1 MAINWFP
8 GHMFKAQKQIK
19 EILKNIDIVVEIVD
33 ARIPVSSANPMLQQI
48 IKDKPRIKL
57 LNKNDLAD
65 DKITNQWIKYFNKDK
80 NVTTI
85 AVTTNIPGDI
95 KKIPQICNSK
105 LPHRGK
111 PGKPV
116 RILVTG
122 IPNVGK
128 STFIN
133 ILKGKNVANTSNR
146 PAVTRAQQRVIVDK
160 FTELYDTPGLL
171 WPKIEDDKVGFRL
184 SVTGAIRDAV
194 VDIVE
199 VALFGLDYL
208 LKEYPDNLISRF
220 KLEQTPQNANDAL
233 RQIGE
238 KRKCFSKG
246 GEIDL
251 TKASEIFLNELRN
264 GKIGKIS
271 LEKPKNG

>member
-1 MAINWFP
+1 MTINWFP
-8 GHMFKAQKQIK
+8 GHMFKAQKKIK

-33 ARIPVSSANPMLQQI
+33 SRIPVSSANPMLQEI
-48 IKDKPRIKL
+48 IAGKPRIKL

-65 DKITNQWIKYFNKDK
+65 NNITEQWIQFFSKDK
-80 NVTTI
+80 NIKVI
-85 AVTTNIPGDI
+85 ASTTNKPKEIKEIP
-95 KKIPQICNSK
+95 KMCLKM
-105 LPHRGK
+105 LPNRGK

-133 ILKGKNVANTSNR
+133 ILKGKNVAETSNR

-171 WPKIEDDKVGFRL
+171 WPKIDDDSVGFKL
-184 SVTGAIRDAV
+184 AVTGAIRDAV
-194 VDIVE
+194 VDIRE
-199 VALFGLDYL
+199 VALFGLNYIL
-208 LKEYPDNLISRF
+208 QEYSDNLSVRF
-220 KLEQTPQNANDAL
+220 KFNNVPKSAEDAL
-233 RQIGE
+233 NLIAE
-238 KRKCFSKG
+238 KRKCFLKG
-246 GEIDL
+246 GEVDL

-264 GKIGKIS
+264 GKIGRIS
-271 LEKPKNG
+271 LEKPNE